1 MREAEPRDEGGKR
14 GEVKQFEPET
24 EALVLIMAAV
34 DPAFGWQQP
43 KVLQM

>member
-1 MREAEPRDEGGKR
+1 MKEVNKGGSETEG
-14 GEVKQFEPET
+14 VKQFEPET

-34 DPAFGWQQP
+34 DPAFRWQQA